1 MNRNFSGWEVSTLGG
16 RMKNSIQRTLGAF
29 TMIELLVVISIIA
42 VLVAIMLPAIQLV
55 RFSAK
60 ELKCG
65 QNMSQIGVAFQAY
78 AAENDGRLPPH
89 NIASPVGPFDSQTWD
104 EAVAQYFGVDLPYDV
119 LSASNPTFGQN
130 YHIPQLACEFSKHPE
145 YTGTRRTLWYNY
157 GRRPATSG
165 WFRDAWITRG
175 HTQSQLIPW
184 SGNAALGVTEFS
196 TGGVVLLSEFT
207 EPGHPAHDMLNG
219 DPTQWWEHSL
229 GYTGGMM
236 AGAGSFQPLA
246 SGPKSFHPRGGGA
259 CVMYADG
266 RGGVF
271 KKWNEFASAFNYQV
285 TGDP

>member
-1 MNRNFSGWEVSTLGG
+1 MQALTQPRSDAFSL
-16 RMKNSIQRTLGAF
+16 
-29 TMIELLVVISIIA
+29 IELLVVVSIIA
-42 VLVAIMLPAIQLV
+42 VLAGILLSAVQLV

-60 ELKCG
+60 ELKCTN
-65 QNMSQIGVAFQAY
+65 NMGQIGIAFQAY
-78 AAENDGRLPPH
+78 AVDNEGLLPPH
-89 NIASPVGPFDSQTWD
+89 NISSPVGGFDSQTWD
-104 EAVAQYFGVDLPYDV
+104 EAVAQYFGIDLPYDV
-119 LSASNPTFGQN
+119 QSASNPTFGQN

-145 YTGTRRTLWYNY
+145 YPGTRRTLWYNY
-157 GRRPATSG
+157 GRRPASNG
-165 WFRDAWITRG
+165 WFRDPWITRG
-175 HTQSQLIPW
+175 HRQSQLIPW
-184 SGNAALGVTEFS
+184 SGNAALGVTEFT

-219 DPTQWWEHSL
+219 DPSQWWEHSL

-271 KKWNEFASAFNYQV
+271 KRWDEFASAFNYEV
-285 TGDP
+285 AGDP